1 MLLYHKNKH
10 RPFNCFQCNF
20 SCLNHIPLF
29 SPFFYLVHPYK
40 YINYF
45 LKMAFANC
53 RIFFLVNSICDLP
66 WTFCYVLPLQRR
78 TKVQQALQIRTTGAI
93 GKKKKKNEKNECSPS
108 HWHSHVS
115 CACRGLSGGPAV
127 KWVQKRG
134 EVNSVKSVPKKNNY
148 EQRLEWGNGDII
160 TSFYSCL

>member
-93 GKKKKKNEKNECSPS
+93 GKKKKKKKEIKLSAAPATDTPMSP
-108 HWHSHVS
+108 V
-115 CACRGLSGGPAV
+115 PAGV
-127 KWVQKRG
+127 C
-134 EVNSVKSVPKKNNY
+134 
-148 EQRLEWGNGDII
+148 LED
-160 TSFYSCL
+160 LQ